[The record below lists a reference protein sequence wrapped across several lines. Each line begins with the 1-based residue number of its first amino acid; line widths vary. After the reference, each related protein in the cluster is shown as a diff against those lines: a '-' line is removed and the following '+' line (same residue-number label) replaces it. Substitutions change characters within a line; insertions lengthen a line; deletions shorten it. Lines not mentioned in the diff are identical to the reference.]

1 MHKYTKTTDNNWLQ
15 SHLIVNPVKLHLTL
29 KLCYCSFRPDEAK
42 EMASRMLG
50 KKLFTKQ
57 TGEQGRICNE
67 VSFIFFLQWFHV
79 IQFCFVF
86 FFCKVIY
93 QGAVAKRVD
102 RANQWVTQSGVVCTI
117 AVKDIFYNNCR
128 NPRALIG

>member
-1 MHKYTKTTDNNWLQ
+1 MHKYTKTTDNNWSQ
-15 SHLIVNPVKLHLTL
+15 SLLIVNPVKLHLTL

-67 VSFIFFLQWFHV
+67 VSFNFFFTMVSCNSIL
-79 IQFCFVF
+79 FCFF
-86 FFCKVIY
+86 FSVKLSIRA
-93 QGAVAKRVD
+93 QMLRGWAVLTK
-102 RANQWVTQSGVVCTI
+102 G
-117 AVKDIFYNNCR
+117 
-128 NPRALIG
+128 

>member
-1 MHKYTKTTDNNWLQ
+1 MHKYTKTTDNNWSQ
-15 SHLIVNPVKLHLTL
+15 SLLIVNPFKLHLTL
-29 KLCYCSFRPDEAK
+29 KWYCCSFRPDEAK

-79 IQFCFVF
+79 IQFCF

-102 RANQWVTQSGVVCTI
+102 SANQWVTQSGVVHTI
-117 AVKDIFYNNCR
+117 AIKDI
-128 NPRALIG
+128 